1 MTCLARAFLYNCH
14 LFMKTARLF
23 STLSVLL
30 LLTSCSAHQA
40 RLKLEKEQKELAAK
54 VAETPPLFE
63 WANPGLVAKP
73 VVKIDLGEQKARIYD
88 NGTEVAWTYVATGTS
103 NRPTP
108 RGTFSISEKKVDK
121 SSNRWGIVV
130 DAAGNTVNWNACNG
144 VSRIPPGGRFVGA
157 PMPNWMRLTNGGV
170 GMHGGPIPNPGST
183 ASHGCIRLPY
193 EMAKLMY
200 EALPPGTS
208 VKITE

>member
-1 MTCLARAFLYNCH
+1 
-14 LFMKTARLF
+14 MKHTAA
-23 STLSVLL
+23 SLL
-30 LLTSCSAHQA
+30 LAALVCLPSCSFVKA
-40 RLKLEKEQKELAAK
+40 RRELAAAQK
-54 VAETPPLFE
+54 AAAEAPPPAPPLFE
-63 WANPGLVAKP
+63 WSKPGAIAKP

-108 RGTFSISEKKVDK
+108 QGKFSISEKKVDK
-121 SSNRWGIVV
+121 ASNRWGIIV

-144 VSRIPPGGRFVGA
+144 VSRIPPGGRFIGA
-157 PMPNWMRLTNGGV
+157 PMPNWMRLTSGGV

-208 VKITE
+208 VTIAE